1 MSQSYQSG
9 DRESAGT
16 LWPVRLGVGHV
27 AHIVV
32 LGGGVA
38 GLSTAMLLASDS
50 HQVTVLER
58 DAATPPPDPDGAW
71 TEWERRGVNQFRMLH
86 FFLPRFRQLVEQELP
101 TVAAAL
107 ERAGALR
114 FNFIKGIPAE
124 MTGGF
129 RSGDDD
135 FEVLTGRRPVVESA
149 IAGAAA
155 QQPGATVR
163 RGVAVAGLVTGP
175 QASPGIP
182 QVVGVRDEA
191 GVELS
196 ADLVV
201 DASGRRSALPR
212 WLEAIGAR
220 PCEEQLEDS
229 GFVYYGRHFRSSDG
243 SVPPIMGPLLSHFES
258 VSILTLPADNGTWG
272 VGIISVAGDAEV
284 RGLRSVERWD
294 SAIKAFPL
302 IAHWADGEPLED
314 EVAVM
319 AKIEDRRRRFVIDG
333 RPIATGVV
341 AVADAWACTN
351 PSLGRGAT
359 MGLMHA
365 IELRNLLRRHS
376 TDDPVGFALAWAA
389 ATEASVEPWYRDTL
403 HFDRHRLA
411 QAGAQARGQPYEP
424 GDQAWEMVQGLQ
436 YAAMR
441 DPDALRGFLSV
452 VGLLATEDEVFGRP
466 GMTDKVLSVGAGWR
480 DGPVF
485 GPDRAELVKLIN
497 E

>member
-1 MSQSYQSG
+1 
-9 DRESAGT
+9 
-16 LWPVRLGVGHV
+16 
-27 AHIVV
+27 
-32 LGGGVA
+32 
-38 GLSTAMLLASDS
+38 MLLASDG
-50 HQVTVLER
+50 HQVTLLER
-58 DAATPPPDPDGAW
+58 DAAPPPADPDGAW
-71 TEWERRGVNQFRMLH
+71 AGWERRGVNQFRMLH
-86 FFLPRFRQLVEQELP
+86 FFLPRFRQLVDRELP

-107 ERAGALR
+107 DRAGALR
-114 FNFIKGIPAE
+114 FNVIEGIPAE
-124 MTGGF
+124 MTG
-129 RSGDDD
+129 RHRTGDDD

-155 QQPGATVR
+155 QQRGLTVR
-163 RGVAVAGLVTGP
+163 RGVAVAGLVTGR
-175 QASPGIP
+175 QTAPGVP
-182 QVVGVRDEA
+182 HVVGVRNEE
-191 GVELS
+191 GVELR

-212 WLEAIGAR
+212 WLDAIGAR

-243 SVPPIMGPLLSHFES
+243 STPPIMAPLLSHFES

-272 VGIISVAGDAEV
+272 VGIVAVAGDAEV
-284 RGLRSVERWD
+284 RGLRSVERWN

-302 IAHWADGEPLED
+302 IAHWAEGEPLED

-319 AKIEDRRRRFVIDG
+319 AKIEDRLRAFVIDG

-365 IELRNLLRRHS
+365 IELRDLLRRHS
-376 TDDPVGFALAWAA
+376 TEDPMGFSLGWAA
-389 ATEASVEPWYRDTL
+389 ATAASVEPWYRDTL

-411 QAGAQARGQPYEP
+411 QAAAQARHEPYEP
-424 GDQAWEMVQGLQ
+424 GDQAWEMIQGLQ
-436 YAAMR
+436 YASGM

-452 VGLLATEDEVFGRP
+452 VGLLATKDEVFGWP

-480 DGPVF
+480 EGPVF

-497 E
+497 D